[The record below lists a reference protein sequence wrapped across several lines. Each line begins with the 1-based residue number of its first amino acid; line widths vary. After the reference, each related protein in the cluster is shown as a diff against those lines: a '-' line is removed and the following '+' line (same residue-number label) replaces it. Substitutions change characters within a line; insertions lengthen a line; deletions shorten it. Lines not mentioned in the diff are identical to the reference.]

1 MDVRVREH
9 IAQLDAWVKALSAQL
24 MNEQNLAKRNAIDS
38 EIRAARMALAHY
50 RAATD
55 IESSFDKG
63 RA

>member
-38 EIRAARMALAHY
+38 EIRAALPL
-50 RAATD
+50 
-55 IESSFDKG
+55 
-63 RA
+63 